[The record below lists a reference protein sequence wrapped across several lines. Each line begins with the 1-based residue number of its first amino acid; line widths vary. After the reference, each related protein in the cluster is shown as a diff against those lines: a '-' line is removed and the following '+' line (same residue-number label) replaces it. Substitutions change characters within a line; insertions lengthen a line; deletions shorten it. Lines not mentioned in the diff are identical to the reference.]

1 MTKKINI
8 RPILLGLL
16 VIFIFAEI
24 VIFSPASIEE
34 VYGPPSS
41 GVDPDAFIEQPKK
54 SLIPGLPQNR
64 IPEDIIEQFNYVS
77 SEGTQ
82 KLWNLTAEQAVLYR
96 SEKLVHSIRIKA
108 HLFDSYGNITTVTGK
123 EAKYFMDK
131 KDLEIYGDVHTEFS
145 DGFTLNSEY
154 LRYLP
159 QVKKV
164 DIPVQYAVSGEG
176 APSEKNGSILKF
188 KSNGFLYKMGDSQI
202 HLPDNVK
209 VTFERVDQ
217 VSTLDNPTVIESDTC
232 AILRS
237 KQIAKFTMKQ
247 DPLRYVKITQP
258 GLFAQSR
265 VADFNYG
272 ARDKTLHYLVMNED
286 VLIRDTSNKK
296 VLKYGTAG
304 QANFDQ
310 KKEVVVLTKFPQV
323 YQGNDTVVGDKIIM
337 HRKKDVVEI
346 ENSNAFSQGQSEKE

>member
-8 RPILLGLL
+8 RPILLGCL

-24 VIFSPASIEE
+24 VIFSPASVEE
-34 VYGPPSS
+34 MYAPPAS

-82 KLWNLTAEQAVLYR
+82 KLWNMTADQAVLYR
-96 SEKLVHSIRIKA
+96 GEKLVHAVRIKA

-131 KDLEIYGDVHTEFS
+131 KDLEIYGDVHTKFS
-145 DGFTLNSEY
+145 DGFSLVSEY

-164 DIPVQYAVSGEG
+164 EIPTHYNVSGEG
-176 APSEKNGSILKF
+176 NPPEKSGSILKF

-202 HLPDNVK
+202 LLPENVK
-209 VTFERVDQ
+209 VAFERADQ
-217 VSTLDNPTVIESDTC
+217 VTTMDNPTNIESDHC
-232 AILRS
+232 VILRN
-237 KQIAKFTMKQ
+237 KQIAKFTMNP
-247 DPLRYVKITQP
+247 DPHRFVKITQP
-258 GLFAQSR
+258 GLHSQSR
-265 VADFNYG
+265 NVDFNYG
-272 ARDKTLHYLVMNED
+272 AKDKTLHYLIMKDD
-286 VLIRDTSNKK
+286 VLIRDTGNKN

-310 KKEVVVLTKFPQV
+310 KKEIIVLTLFPQV
-323 YQGNDTVVGDKIIM
+323 YQGNDTVVGDQIIL
-337 HRKKDVVEI
+337 HRRKDLVEI
-346 ENSNAFSQGQSEKE
+346 VNSNAFSQGEPEKN